1 MNYLKISG
9 QLVCKML
16 VLLAFVFAACSD
28 DRVSG
33 GVTEETRIY
42 ALSGRVGDVYPK
54 LLETVKKSE
63 PSGELWTFENE
74 VFAKEGTIVSVYEL
88 DASTFAETGRV
99 FVDTVGDEGLFSF
112 DSLFLNSP
120 YVLITT
126 QERYRSSLEWGDDNR
141 VDTIY
146 AYKEARTAVVDLR
159 KKNEVSMNLLTNA
172 KVPFMLNYFAEGKSF
187 EDANRLAERAVLEE
201 YGVYE
206 DLGPFEALSDSVTEL
221 SYVANLMNV
230 LEHLWGL
237 VRGCLPYDSV
247 LYIGARVIYST
258 PDKDVD
264 LDSELGQFYLNDLKM
279 ARYVVGYFA
288 RQKGLGQCTELRENE
303 THTITNGMGPY
314 SVVCR
319 SGKWVLGFNKIN
331 YTGGSMTDGRDGK
344 TYKTVT
350 YNWGGISQTWMAENL
365 VDRAEW
371 KTAMNIEDASGLN
384 LNNHQGVC
392 PDGWRIPTLNDWHV
406 LLENMG
412 SLYGVAFDKVVPA
425 LYDESATGFGLYAHV
440 SVQSIKRDIE
450 DYVPDDDRMA
460 EYYANAIWGIFSNW
474 FIVADTS
481 MSTIDFFNP
490 GDLLYGFDF
499 GMDQKGYHRLSADD
513 KVNGIRHGDN
523 GAVRCIKN

>member
-28 DRVSG
+28 ELSG

-126 QERYRSSLEWGDDNR
+126 QERYRSSLEAHWGDDNR

-146 AYKEARTAVVDLR
+146 AYRDARKAIVDLR

-221 SYVANLMNV
+221 S
-230 LEHLWGL
+230 
-237 VRGCLPYDSV
+237 
-247 LYIGARVIYST
+247 
-258 PDKDVD
+258 
-264 LDSELGQFYLNDLKM
+264 
-279 ARYVVGYFA
+279 
-288 RQKGLGQCTELRENE
+288 
-303 THTITNGMGPY
+303 
-314 SVVCR
+314 
-319 SGKWVLGFNKIN
+319 
-331 YTGGSMTDGRDGK
+331 
-344 TYKTVT
+344 
-350 YNWGGISQTWMAENL
+350 
-365 VDRAEW
+365 
-371 KTAMNIEDASGLN
+371 
-384 LNNHQGVC
+384 
-392 PDGWRIPTLNDWHV
+392 
-406 LLENMG
+406 
-412 SLYGVAFDKVVPA
+412 
-425 LYDESATGFGLYAHV
+425 
-440 SVQSIKRDIE
+440 
-450 DYVPDDDRMA
+450 
-460 EYYANAIWGIFSNW
+460 
-474 FIVADTS
+474 
-481 MSTIDFFNP
+481 
-490 GDLLYGFDF
+490 
-499 GMDQKGYHRLSADD
+499 
-513 KVNGIRHGDN
+513 
-523 GAVRCIKN
+523 